1 MMNFSLKHGIVGVCL
16 GALSV
21 FAAQA
26 QYTFEQPANT
36 RTQNANDPR
45 NRAKIH
51 TELGAMYFQ
60 GGSMSVALDELG
72 IALAADSSYFQ
83 AYSIRGLV
91 YGALKEYG
99 KAESD
104 FQRAL
109 SLAPNDPEVNN
120 NYGWYLCDTGRERQS
135 IAYFLNALKSP
146 LYETPERAYTNAGTC
161 ALKAGDLDGAQGY
174 LLQGIQLSRDGGMT
188 ARFQMAKLLYKR
200 GTLEEAR
207 LYLADVFKVMEPPTA
222 EAIWL
227 GLRIERKLGNRV
239 AEGGFASQLRGRYPA
254 SLEYQEF
261 LKGNFE

>member
-1 MMNFSLKHGIVGVCL
+1 M
-16 GALSV
+16 
-21 FAAQA
+21 
-26 QYTFEQPANT
+26 
-36 RTQNANDPR
+36 
-45 NRAKIH
+45 
-51 TELGAMYFQ
+51 
-60 GGSMSVALDELG
+60 
-72 IALAADSSYFQ
+72 
-83 AYSIRGLV
+83 
-91 YGALKEYG
+91 
-99 KAESD
+99 
-104 FQRAL
+104 
-109 SLAPNDPEVNN
+109 NN

-239 AEGGFASQLRGRYPA
+239 AEGGFASQLRGRNPA
-254 SLEYQEF
+254 SPEYQEF